1 MTLLTD
7 TRIRTLKP
15 RASVYRISDMGGL
28 CIEVRPTGARCWRFR
43 YRFAG
48 KANMLSLGEYP
59 AMSLQDARRERDR
72 QKALL
77 AAGQDPSVVRQTER
91 LKATLAAD
99 DSFEAVA
106 REWIA
111 QRGEWTEATHA
122 RAQWIL
128 EGYAFPWIGRRPVS
142 SITAI
147 DVLALLRR
155 PEALGK
161 HDTAARLKQRIGQIM
176 RYAVGT
182 GRADRDPTA
191 DLRGVLKTVKVRHH
205 AGMTDRTAV
214 GALMRAIHDY
224 QGHAPTVLALR
235 LTPLVFLRPGELRQ
249 ARWHEIDWDTAEW
262 RIPGER
268 MKMKT
273 PHIVPLSQQ
282 ALAILKE
289 LHELTGHSPRHYL
302 FPSIRT
308 PRRPMSNNTINAA
321 LRKLGYTSE
330 MQTAHGFRT
339 TASTLLNESGFNR
352 DWIERQLAHSE
363 RDGVRAAYNY
373 AEWLP
378 ERRKMM
384 QAWAD
389 LLDALRDGGKVLA
402 FTPPAARHGRRGR

>member
-1 MTLLTD
+1 MPLLTD
-7 TRIRTLKP
+7 TRLRALKP
-15 RASVYRISDMGGL
+15 RPEVYRVADMGGL
-28 CIEVRPTGARCWRFR
+28 CIEIRPTGARCWRFR

-72 QKALL
+72 QRAIL
-77 AAGQDPSVVRQTER
+77 AAGQDPSVVRQTDR
-91 LKATLAAD
+91 LKASLASA

-106 REWIA
+106 REWMG
-111 QRGEWTEATHA
+111 QRGEWTEATHD
-122 RAQWIL
+122 RATWIL
-128 EGYAFPWIGRRPVS
+128 TTYAFPWIGRRPVNS
-142 SITAI
+142 LSAI
-147 DVLALLRR
+147 DVLALVRR

-161 HDTAARLKQRIGQIM
+161 HDTASRLKQRIGQVM

-205 AGMTDRTAV
+205 AGLTDRVAV
-214 GALMRAIHDY
+214 GGLMRAIWDY
-224 QGHAPTVLALR
+224 RGHGPTVLALR

-249 ARWHEIDWDTAEW
+249 ARWSEIDFDAAEW

-273 PHIVPLSQQ
+273 PHIVPLSRQ
-282 ALAILKE
+282 ALE
-289 LHELTGHSPRHYL
+289 LLSELQELTMASPHHYL

-308 PRRPMSNNTINAA
+308 RRRPMSNNTINSA

-330 MQTAHGFRT
+330 MHTAHGFRT
-339 TASTLLNESGFNR
+339 TASTLLNETGWNR

-389 LLDALRDGGKVLA
+389 LLESLREGGKVLA
-402 FTPPAARHGRRGR
+402 FTPPAAGRAR

>member
-1 MTLLTD
+1 MPLLTD
-7 TRIRTLKP
+7 TRLRALKP
-15 RASVYRISDMGGL
+15 KPRVYRVADMAGL
-28 CIEVRPTGARCWRFR
+28 CIEVRPTGVRCWRYR

-59 AMSLQDARRERDR
+59 AMSLQEARRERDR
-72 QKALL
+72 QQTLL
-77 AAGQDPSVVRQTER
+77 AAGQDPSAARQTDR
-91 LKATLAAD
+91 LRAALASA

-106 REWIA
+106 REWMS
-111 QRGEWTEATHA
+111 QRGEWTEATHE
-122 RAQWIL
+122 RATWIL
-128 EGYAFPWIGRRPVS
+128 ETYAFPRIGRRPVNS
-142 SITAI
+142 LTAL
-147 DVLALLRR
+147 DVLALVRR
-155 PEALGK
+155 PEAQGK
-161 HDTAARLKQRIGQIM
+161 HDTAARLKQRIGQVM

-205 AGMTDRTAV
+205 AGLTDRAAV
-214 GALMRAIHDY
+214 GALMRAIGDY
-224 QGHAPTVLALR
+224 RGHGPTVLALK

-249 ARWHEIDWDTAEW
+249 ARWIEIDLEAAEW

-273 PHIVPLSQQ
+273 PHIVPLSRQ
-282 ALAILKE
+282 AIEILRE
-289 LHELTGHSPRHYL
+289 LRELTMRSPHDFL

-308 PRRPMSNNTINAA
+308 KRRPMSNNTINAA
-321 LRKLGYTSE
+321 LRKLGYTNDLH
-330 MQTAHGFRT
+330 TAHGFRT
-339 TASTLLNESGFNR
+339 TASTLLNETGWNR

-378 ERRKMM
+378 ERRRMM

-389 LLDALRDGGKVLA
+389 LLESLRDGGKVLA
-402 FTPPAARHGRRGR
+402 FTPLSAGRAR

>member
-1 MTLLTD
+1 MPLLTD
-7 TRIRTLKP
+7 TRLRSLKP
-15 RASVYRISDMGGL
+15 RAAVYRVADMGGL
-28 CIEVRPTGARCWRFR
+28 AIEVRPTGARCWRFR

-48 KANMLSLGEYP
+48 KANMISLGEYP

-72 QKALL
+72 QRALL

-91 LKATLAAD
+91 LKATLAAE

-111 QRGEWTEATHA
+111 QRGEWTERTHD
-122 RAQWIL
+122 RASWIL
-128 EGYAFPWIGRRPVS
+128 DTYAFPWIGRRPVN
-142 SITAI
+142 SITAV
-147 DVLALLRR
+147 DVLALVRR
-155 PEALGK
+155 PDCGGK

-176 RYAVGT
+176 RYAVAT

-205 AGMTDRTAV
+205 AGLTDRTAV
-214 GALMRAIHDY
+214 GGLMRAIDGY

-249 ARWHEIDWDTAEW
+249 ARWHEIDWEAKEW
-262 RIPGER
+262 RVPGER

-273 PHIVPLSQQ
+273 PHIVPLSRQ
-282 ALAILKE
+282 AIEILRELAEI
-289 LHELTGHSPRHYL
+289 TGHSPQHYL

-308 PRRPMSNNTINAA
+308 TRRPMSNNTINAG
-321 LRKLGYTSE
+321 LRKMGFTSD
-330 MQTAHGFRT
+330 MHTAHGFRT
-339 TASTLLNESGFNR
+339 TASTLLNETGWNR

-389 LLDALRDGGKVLA
+389 LLDGLREGGKVLA
-402 FTPPAARHGRRGR
+402 FTPPAAHRRGRAR